1 MQPAE
6 FRYLLKLYT
15 SGPIIQKATKDLL
28 NRMEE
33 IEIENVRLKRE
44 IQELKRKES
53 LGEKHHD
60 IAA

>member
-33 IEIENVRLKRE
+33 IELENVRLKRE

-53 LGEKHHD
+53 LLEKRHD